1 MAARLIEARTRP
13 GDRMKTQRE
22 LLLVFCLA
30 ALSFL
35 SLAAPCLA
43 DKRVALVI
51 GNGAYKNTPA
61 LINPP
66 NDAADVAEALKA
78 IGFEVTL
85 KIDVEKRQMDQAIAQ
100 FARDGKGA
108 DAVLFYYA
116 GHGMQYAGKNYLM
129 PVDAEL
135 EDEVS
140 LRYEMVGFDDVKST
154 MQFSPGIKIMVLD
167 ACRDNPLAERFVRS
181 ISVSTRDVP
190 MSRGLARPEKAQGMI
205 IVYATQVDDVA
216 QDGIGRNS
224 PFSAAFLKEIREPGL
239 EVGSMFRRVGADVYA
254 ATKGRQSPELSISM
268 VPEYYLNQSETD
280 QTIWARIRTGADVS
294 TLREFLGRYPA
305 SFYAPDARALMDL
318 LEREARE
325 KADHEAAT
333 ADVAKRESE
342 AARLQEEQAKSER
355 EASEASAHERELTAK
370 LAAAEDE
377 RRKLERELT
386 ERAADQAAAEARNK
400 SELEKLQK
408 DQEEREASLRAQI
421 DKDQAAASQL
431 EKERLLREALERERR
446 TQADE
451 DQARAERERTANEEK
466 ARELQSETDRAEALK
481 AQIAKLEQQAADAKS
496 VADVELRKADEAK
509 KAAEVAKTAS
519 ASAPAAPAGELAAAQ
534 RPLVSPIEAELRR
547 IGCYDGGEKD
557 WDAPEVR
564 LGLAE
569 YARYAKLSA
578 TPSTPDGALLDSL
591 KGRSDRVCPLECGA
605 GEVARNGRCVAAGCP
620 AGEAL
625 ARDGHCYPRQAPRVT
640 AAREAPATIRS
651 TVLREERAPAAAR
664 KPKPAPREADQAR
677 VRPASGG
684 RCFSFN
690 GAQYCE

>member
-1 MAARLIEARTRP
+1 
-13 GDRMKTQRE
+13 MKTQHTS
-22 LLLVFCLA
+22 LLVFCLA
-30 ALSFL
+30 ALSFF
-35 SLAAPCLA
+35 SLAAPCVA

-61 LINPP
+61 LSNPP

-85 KIDVEKRQMDQAIAQ
+85 KIDVEKRQMDQAVAQ
-100 FARDGKGA
+100 FAREGRGA

-116 GHGMQYAGKNYLM
+116 GHGMQYGGRNYLM

-140 LRYEMVGFDDVKST
+140 LRYEMVSFDDVKST
-154 MQFSPGIKIMVLD
+154 MQLSPGIKVMVLD

-181 ISVSTRDVP
+181 ITLSTRDVP
-190 MSRGLARPEKAQGMI
+190 IARGFAPVERAQGMI
-205 IVYATQVDDVA
+205 VVYATQVDDVA

-239 EVGSMFRRVGADVYA
+239 EVGSMFRRIGADVYA
-254 ATKGRQSPELSISM
+254 ATSGRQSPELSISM

-280 QTIWARIRTGADVS
+280 QTIWARIRTRADYA
-294 TLREFLGRYPA
+294 TLKEFLSRYPN

-325 KADHEAAT
+325 KADRDAAT
-333 ADVAKRESE
+333 HDLEQRESE
-342 AARLQEEQAKSER
+342 AARLQQEQAKSER
-355 EASEASAHERELTAK
+355 AASEASAHEQELAAK

-377 RRKLERELT
+377 RRKLEQELT

-400 SELEKLQK
+400 SELDRLQK
-408 DQEEREASLRAQI
+408 AQEQREADLSAQI
-421 DKDQAAASQL
+421 DKEQATASQL
-431 EKERLLREALERERR
+431 EKERLLREALERERKA
-446 TQADE
+446 QAD
-451 DQARAERERTANEEK
+451 DVQARAEKERVANDEK
-466 ARELQSETDRAEALK
+466 KQELQSESDRADALK
-481 AQIAKLEQQAADAKS
+481 AQISKLEQQAKDAKVAADAES
-496 VADVELRKADEAK
+496 QKADDAK
-509 KAAEVAKTAS
+509 KAAAAAAKAAS
-519 ASAPAAPAGELAAAQ
+519 ATSPPAAAPAAAEPASGSGAEQ
-534 RPLVSPIEAELRR
+534 RTLVAPIEAELHR
-547 IGCYDGGEKD
+547 IGCYDSGEKD

-578 TPSTPDGALLDSL
+578 TPSAPDSVLLDSL
-591 KGRSDRVCPLECGA
+591 KSVRERICPLQCAA
-605 GEVARNGRCVAAGCP
+605 GEVAVNGRCVAAGCP
-620 AGEAL
+620 RGQSL
-625 ARDGHCYPRQAPRVT
+625 GRDGNCYPLPAPRVT
-640 AAREAPATIRS
+640 AAREPERPVITRS
-651 TVLREERAPAAAR
+651 TAPREERAQAPR
-664 KPKPAPREADQAR
+664 RPKPAPREAEQTR

-684 RCFSFN
+684 HCFSFN